1 MGVIESFTKA
11 AAQLTDP
18 RLRRVLLI
26 GIAGSLAVFAVLWI
40 VVGWA
45 VDAVAWDAVW
55 GVGWLMD
62 TFPSIANALGS
73 VAFTIVMLLVTF
85 IFFPAVV
92 TIIVGFFLEEVVQA
106 VEAKHYPNEPAPR
119 PQPLGEVLAITTKF
133 ALLVAGLNILFLPIY
148 LLLFLV
154 PPFNIVLYYLLN
166 GYLVSREYYEL
177 VALRR
182 VAPPDARRL
191 RRAHRGRILLAGVI
205 LVFFMT
211 IPIINFVIPVLAT
224 AFMVHIYQN
233 LPRRSEFAAPGPGG
247 PPANNA

>member
-1 MGVIESFTKA
+1 MGVIQSFTKA
-11 AAQLTDP
+11 AQQLPDP

-26 GIAGSLAVFAVLWI
+26 GIAGSIAIFVLLWMVVLWA
-40 VVGWA
+40 VGA
-45 VDAVAWDAVW
+45 VTWEDVW
-55 GVGWLMD
+55 GLSWLIE
-62 TFPSIANALGS
+62 TFPSAASAVGG
-73 VAFTIVMLLVTF
+73 VAFTAVMLIVTF
-85 IFFPAVV
+85 LFFPAVI

-106 VEAKHYPNEPAPR
+106 VEARHYPGEPEPR

-154 PPFNIVLYYLLN
+154 PPLNIILYYLLN

-182 VAPPDARRL
+182 LEPRPARQL
-191 RRAHRGRILLAGVI
+191 RRRHRGRMLFAGVI

-211 IPIINFVIPVLAT
+211 IPIINFVTPVLAA

-233 LPRRSEFAAPGPGG
+233 LPRRAEFATETSE